1 VAFLAKQIIA
11 IVGSQIEMEKVFNLV
26 GVLIALW
33 QCHL

>member
-1 VAFLAKQIIA
+1 MAKQLIA
-11 IVGSQIEMEKVFNLV
+11 IVGLQIEMEKEFSLV